1 MLVRDAMTPH
11 VATVAPGDSLQLA
24 AARMGELD
32 VGALPVTEGDAL
44 LGMITDRDIA
54 VRAVAR
60 GMDPSSTRVA
70 EAMTPQSIWC
80 YEDQDTLEAARIM
93 EAMALR
99 RLMVLDRGQRLVG
112 MITVDDLASVARQ
125 ERVAGEVIDRSAAR
139 RPA

>member
-11 VATVAPGDSLQLA
+11 AATVAPGDTLQVA

-32 VGALPVTEGDAL
+32 VGALPVTEGGAL

-139 RPA
+139 RPG